1 MNDLNNLICREIK
14 IDVTNVCNLSCPLC
28 PDTARRTGRQQAPRL
43 MSFEEFKKFVDA
55 IKVFPEQITFGSKHE
70 PLINKSIFQMIKY
83 LNGKR
88 EGLQTTIL
96 TNLNLL
102 GSVSDL
108 LESKVKSVLIGADG
122 IDQET
127 YEKYRIGG
135 NFDVVIDNIKLIQHY
150 KKKINSEYP
159 KLSVVFVVFRHNENL
174 MREAEAFFNELGVE
188 VFFRRTDFYKGF
200 EDWMPLNFRCAD
212 TKINREICCGE
223 PFESLNINVFGEVYP
238 CCAEEIVKFP
248 VGNIFEQPLDEVWNG
263 VKMRNIRDFL
273 LNKTVQ
279 NSGVACLFCPV
290 YKNNGCTDV

>member
-1 MNDLNNLICREIK
+1 
-14 IDVTNVCNLSCPLC
+14 
-28 PDTARRTGRQQAPRL
+28 

-135 NFDVVIDNIKLIQHY
+135 NFDVNTAL
-150 KKKINSEYP
+150 
-159 KLSVVFVVFRHNENL
+159 
-174 MREAEAFFNELGVE
+174 
-188 VFFRRTDFYKGF
+188 
-200 EDWMPLNFRCAD
+200 
-212 TKINREICCGE
+212 
-223 PFESLNINVFGEVYP
+223 
-238 CCAEEIVKFP
+238 
-248 VGNIFEQPLDEVWNG
+248 
-263 VKMRNIRDFL
+263 
-273 LNKTVQ
+273 
-279 NSGVACLFCPV
+279 
-290 YKNNGCTDV
+290 